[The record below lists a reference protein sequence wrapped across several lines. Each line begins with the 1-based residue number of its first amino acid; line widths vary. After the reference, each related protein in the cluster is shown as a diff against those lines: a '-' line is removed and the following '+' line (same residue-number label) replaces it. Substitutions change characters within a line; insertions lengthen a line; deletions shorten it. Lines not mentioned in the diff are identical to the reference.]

1 MRVITGIARGRR
13 LKEPQ
18 GLETRPTTDRV
29 KEGIFSSIQFEI
41 EGRRVLDLFGGT
53 GQMGIEALSRG
64 AAHCTFVDLRKEA
77 VGIIRENLKLTGLEG
92 QATVVQGDAL
102 AFLTRCREKYDVIFL
117 DPPYASDLLKKAMET
132 IPAIDIVT
140 ENGIIVCEMG
150 RLRAGQRWNR
160 PIGSK
165 KSTGMERSAPLCTGA
180 WPGHPSPERRRRKG
194 HHCYEDRNLPWKL

>member
-1 MRVITGIARGRR
+1 
-13 LKEPQ
+13 
-18 GLETRPTTDRV
+18 
-29 KEGIFSSIQFEI
+29 
-41 EGRRVLDLFGGT
+41 
-53 GQMGIEALSRG
+53 MGIEALSRG

-140 ENGIIVCEMG
+140 ENGIIVCENG
-150 RLRAGQRWNR
+150 STTGWPEVEPPYRLQKEYRYGKARTALYRRLAGPPQ
-160 PIGSK
+160 P
-165 KSTGMERSAPLCTGA
+165 
-180 WPGHPSPERRRRKG
+180 
-194 HHCYEDRNLPWKL
+194 